1 MTSITRF
8 WWLRHAPVPT
18 SADGTIPDIGAEAD
32 ISDLLRA
39 QALRRA
45 LPNRALWISSPTLR
59 ARQTVKALTHA
70 RPLVLD
76 ALAEQDFG
84 TWTGQR
90 HSDLWDSGDASYRA
104 FWADP
109 VGLAPPGGESFADQ
123 FRRTATAIGELVR
136 EHVGLDLVVVA
147 HAGTV
152 RAALALALTE
162 AGTPPPLKA
171 AQSFTIDPWSLT
183 RIDAIGPGW
192 RIEGVNRRT

>member
-1 MTSITRF
+1 MTPITRF
-8 WWLRHAPVPT
+8 WWLRHAPVPA

-39 QALRRA
+39 QALRRV
-45 LPNRALWISSPTLR
+45 LPDRALWISSPTLR

-76 ALAEQDFG
+76 TLAEQDFG

-90 HSDLWDSGDASYRA
+90 HADLWASGDAAYRA

-109 VGLAPPGGESFADQ
+109 VALAPPGGESFSDQ
-123 FRRTATAIGELVR
+123 YARVSAAIAALTQ
-136 EHVGLDLVVVA
+136 EHAGLDLILVA
-147 HAGTV
+147 HAGTL
-152 RAALALALTE
+152 RAALALALSE
-162 AGTPPPLKA
+162 ADAPPPLKA
-171 AQSFTIDPWSLT
+171 AQSFTLDPWSLT

-192 RIEGVNRRT
+192 RIEGVNRRA